1 MKINLLNRLDTV
13 IKGPESLETE
23 EMSPLATKQIEI
35 TERESQNPKHSE
47 RYLMMEQVQSDIIIL
62 SMQKPY
68 VIRRMIDLEAKELH
82 SSYI

>member
-1 MKINLLNRLDTV
+1 M
-13 IKGPESLETE
+13 IKGPENLVTE
-23 EMSPLATKQIEI
+23 DRSPLAKKQIEI
-35 TERESQNPKHSE
+35 TERENQNLKHSE

-62 SMQKPY
+62 FMQKPY